1 LISENGH
8 TKYSTKYPILVKDA
22 TVGVLCTLHSRD
34 AQPVKVTC
42 CNTKIKKIR
51 KKQSTINKKN
61 RRKGKNEHHQI
72 GRLITENNNNNLI
85 LKVLTIHK

>member
-42 CNTKIKKIR
+42 CNTKNKKW